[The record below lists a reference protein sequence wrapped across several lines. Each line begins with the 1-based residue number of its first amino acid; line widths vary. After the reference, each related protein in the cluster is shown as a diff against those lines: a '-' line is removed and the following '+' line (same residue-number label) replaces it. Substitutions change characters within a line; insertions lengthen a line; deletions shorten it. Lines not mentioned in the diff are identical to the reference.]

1 MNMKALEEVEKALLK
16 WRRFQFAPDASTAD
30 IIVAVRK
37 GAGKLVTPTIN
48 GGPVDSRP
56 VSVETTE
63 SQIKIGGSQGRPP
76 DLTQNP
82 DPGQADQ
89 RAHTGMGVGNVE
101 DTFKVYLGRTEHP
114 LDNSPV
120 WTYIGKNALRP
131 PDVVAVQEFRKAF
144 EEAEQ
149 AAKKKQLQQQGAPQ
163 TQSPPPTKP

>member
-1 MNMKALEEVEKALLK
+1 MFLVVILPDAREPLTDPQINLKALEEVEKALLK

-37 GAGKLVTPTIN
+37 GAGKLVTPTIS

-56 VSVETTE
+56 VSVETTD

-82 DPGQADQ
+82 DPTQQDQ

-114 LDNSPV
+114 LDNSARLD
-120 WTYIGKNALRP
+120 IRR
-131 PDVVAVQEFRKAF
+131 QERSSSSRRCRRTGIS
-144 EEAEQ
+144 
-149 AAKKKQLQQQGAPQ
+149 QGL
-163 TQSPPPTKP
+163 